1 MRRTRRERNA
11 SHCDTEK
18 QKPAQDPVR
27 LPGRRRRPAQSSMLM
42 MVAVTGLMIWFAV
55 LAMLAGAEARS
66 QRGALLRAE
75 ARSFESFSRAETQ
88 AFAGDNLGQAGTG
101 IAGLGLDWETT
112 DPDPATVTP
121 ADPEG
126 WADLGG
132 WFNSDNDECDFEDYT
147 CSQARLGP
155 VETVQ
160 ARHDNITHF
169 ERTLS
174 IRVIAECFPDPTA
187 AVPYVKPEPGDT
199 DARLGEACESV
210 SETKQRYRQRS
221 FLQYALHADQQALPP
236 GQRRFLAGNVPPV
249 SLLDESWSNALRD
262 VPVHFNAEPVQ
273 ICIDDPRPAWLEAHD
288 TADGEDDNKLTR
300 IESGGRPGT
309 GIAFKDSCGTDDNA
323 PYSSV
328 GSLALL
334 VSEAAADVGCPT
346 DPTLKPDPAP
356 NAKPD
361 DPPVV
366 ADVLPVADG
375 GRADDVYGPA
385 YPRLAAAG
393 FEAGS
398 LYLAW
403 PRLPPYEPQPW
414 MLPAFA
420 VVGGHPNKYS
430 PSPYVKNWDPL
441 TSPDDNPNDPFYI
454 APDKV
459 DQNIFL
465 ANPSLLGFALVWP
478 DEVPVHRVGLYTLD
492 GSNAA
497 GMRKAPTSPE
507 QTQLTVDLGSLDDGD
522 VIASRWDLL
531 VRGLLGRGKAVT
543 IVSAGSVVI
552 DAGSLGVFG
561 GQAPTTTTP
570 PLKGSE
576 VAVIAGCDIIIDT
589 HSDNLH
595 ASGGLVL
602 PPVMLPAPHWYDY
615 PVCGS
620 AQPCGEGVHGD
631 PVTSGGTTTGG
642 TATLPAP
649 STCSATLKPGH
660 VIELTRVALLA
671 PNGGVFPRLAECER
685 QSTTATAPLVKI
697 SGTLASRYLGSF
709 GFVDNDTGN
718 PTGYDIAFNYPK
730 DWREITLPWWPDP
743 IGGEWQPIG

>member
-1 MRRTRRERNA
+1 MRRTRRERDA

-18 QKPAQDPVR
+18 QNPAHDPVR

-126 WADLGG
+126 WSDLGG
-132 WFNSDNDECDFEDYT
+132 WFNSDNDECAFEDYT
-147 CSQARLGP
+147 CWQARLGP

-160 ARHDNITHF
+160 ARHDNITHY

-199 DARLGEACESV
+199 EARLGEACESV

-249 SLLDESWSNALRD
+249 SLLDESWSKALRD

-273 ICIDDPRPAWLEAHD
+273 ICIDDPTAAWLEAHD
-288 TADGEDDNKLTR
+288 KADGEDDNKLTR
-300 IESGGRPGT
+300 IESGGRPDT
-309 GIAFKDSCGTDDNA
+309 DIAFKDSCEPDDNA
-323 PYSSV
+323 SYHSI

-346 DPTLKPDPAP
+346 DPTLKPDPDP

-366 ADVLPVADG
+366 ADILPVADG
-375 GRADDVYGPA
+375 GRAGDVYGPA
-385 YPRLAAAG
+385 YPRLAVDG

-403 PRLPPYEPQPW
+403 PELPPYEPQPW

-420 VVGGHPNKYS
+420 VVGGHPNTYS
-430 PSPYVKNWDPL
+430 PRPYAKSLSTVQGN
-441 TSPDDNPNDPFYI
+441 PFYVPP
-454 APDKV
+454 AQLGHVLYNRSGKLDK
-459 DQNIFL
+459 
-465 ANPSLLGFALVWP
+465 ALLELTLV
-478 DEVPVHRVGLYTLD
+478 
-492 GSNAA
+492 
-497 GMRKAPTSPE
+497 KPE
-507 QTQLTVDLGSLDDGD
+507 QIGTYTFADPPVRSDPPPREPPYPHHPTKLSIDLDLLNNGD

-531 VRGLLGRGKAVT
+531 VHGVLPEETSVS
-543 IVSAGSVVI
+543 IISAGSIVI
-552 DAGSLGVFG
+552 DADSSDSFG
-561 GQAPTTTTP
+561 GVEHTNPAQH
-570 PLKGSE
+570 SQ
-576 VAVIAGCDIIIDT
+576 VALIAGCDIIIDT
-589 HSDNLH
+589 HPDNLH

-615 PVCGS
+615 PTCGS
-620 AQPCGEGVHGD
+620 APQPCGEGVHGD
-631 PVTSGGTTTGG
+631 PPTLPV

-649 STCSATLKPGH
+649 SSCSATLKPGH

-697 SGTLASRYLGSF
+697 SGTVASRYLGSF

-718 PTGYDIAFNYPK
+718 PTGYDIHFDYPP